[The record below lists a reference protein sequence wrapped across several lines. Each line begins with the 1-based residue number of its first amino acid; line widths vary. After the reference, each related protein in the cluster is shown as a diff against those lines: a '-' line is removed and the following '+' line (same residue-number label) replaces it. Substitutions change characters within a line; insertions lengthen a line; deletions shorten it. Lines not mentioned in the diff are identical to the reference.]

1 MNHSEIIWHAPSVNP
16 DDPANSDKVGKLE
29 ADQNN
34 VYVRL
39 GNTYLQ
45 ETNNKF
51 NFNVAH
57 PMDMKVKGDILIHTP
72 ANNKTNIKTDDANS
86 MNFQVD
92 KTNISM
98 TSPENTHGFKWSVD
112 PNYITNNIGDTYWR
126 YDTLST
132 SATYKNLMLAGACNR
147 MYINPNTHFEKKVG
161 IKTTL
166 YVGDTLPN
174 NTDISGTTFFN
185 KTNLEIRNDT
195 NGQITKLNDAGI
207 LVTNTNGG
215 TANRTITVGNQNGT
229 QKIVTGF
236 GTMTIQNNS
245 ANANITFTDGTSSRD
260 CHIYKPAGQSYL
272 VINKGLKV
280 DGDVTTLNNGRI
292 FNAVYNGFGE
302 FFESNE
308 PETIELGDPVY
319 VGQDGFV
326 HKVSSRKDVRRIIGI
341 CSDTS
346 GIILGGDKIPD
357 KRKIQVEM
365 LGQVWI
371 KTDELDLIPGDKVRI
386 NSKGKATKYK
396 LFGKSYVVLTN
407 VKNNKVRILFVS

>member
-1 MNHSEIIWHAPSVNP
+1 MNHSEIIWHAPSV
-16 DDPANSDKVGKLE
+16 DPNNTNNADKVGKLE

-39 GNTYLQ
+39 GKTYLQ
-45 ETNNKF
+45 ETSTKF
-51 NFNVAH
+51 NFNIAH
-57 PMDMKVKGDILIHTP
+57 PADIRANGDILIHTP
-72 ANNKTNIKTDDANS
+72 ANNKINLKTDDANS
-86 MNFQVD
+86 MNLQID
-92 KTNISM
+92 KTQISM
-98 TSPENTHGFKWSVD
+98 TSPENTNGFKWEINAND
-112 PNYITNNIGDTYWR
+112 IIHRIGDTYWK
-126 YDTLST
+126 YDTLSS
-132 SATYKNLMLAGACNR
+132 SATYRNLILAGSCNR
-147 MYINPNTHFEKKVG
+147 LYITPNGHFENKLGVKN
-161 IKTTL
+161 TL

-174 NTDISGTTFFN
+174 ASDITGTTFFN
-185 KTNLEIRNDT
+185 KTTLEIRNDST
-195 NGQITKLNDAGI
+195 GQITKINDAGI
-207 LVTNTNGG
+207 NVTNTNGG
-215 TANRTITVGNQNGT
+215 TANRTISVGNQNGT

-245 ANANITFTDGTSSRD
+245 ANANITFTDGTTSRD
-260 CHIYKPAGQSYL
+260 CHIYKPSGKNYL
-272 VINKGLKV
+272 VIDKGLKV
-280 DGDVTTLNNGRI
+280 DGDITTLNNGRV

-326 HKVSSRKDVRRIIGI
+326 HKVSSRKDIKRIIGI

-371 KTDELDLIPGDKVRI
+371 KTDELNLIPGDKVRI